1 MYAIIYTG
9 EVRTIEKT
17 IDYLKNVLSEN
28 MHVFAVLQSKD
39 TKYYTDFVT
48 EKLGTNLKSIEWFEN
63 TQEWIQIR
71 DSLLQDMTMPGIWK
85 DYLKNSGS
93 MIEYYQMYLASKK
106 IEQKENLEHFKYD
119 YVMRIRCDV
128 ILTHPIDFDI
138 NRLSKQ
144 ETNDFLQEIKL
155 YHTDTLSAMKI
166 FMKSFF
172 HRQRMY
178 AKTYDQNQ
186 ISDSFSPNTDLH
198 DYLLN
203 GDYVIS
209 LRVNV
214 IYFMKRKT
222 FEKISHLGITYGK
235 YKMKNQEYWFNAESQ
250 FQTICTE
257 NNIDVFDSTMDIED
271 KSLYNYTE
279 SDYFENGNLKT
290 DCLFFIRRY

>member
-17 IDYLKNVLSEN
+17 IDYFKNVLSEN
-28 MHVFAVLQSKD
+28 MHVFAVLQSTN

-63 TQEWIQIR
+63 TPEWIQMR
-71 DSLLQDMTMPGIWK
+71 DSLLQDMTMPDIWK

-106 IEQKENLEHFKYD
+106 IEQQENLEHFKYD

-128 ILTHPIDFDI
+128 ILTNSIDFDI

-155 YHTDTLSAMKI
+155 YHNTDTLSAMKI

-172 HRQRMY
+172 HKQRMY
-178 AKTYDQNQ
+178 AKTDDQNQ
-186 ISDSFSPNTDLH
+186 ISDSFSVDTDLH

-214 IYFMKRKT
+214 IY
-222 FEKISHLGITYGK
+222 S
-235 YKMKNQEYWFNAESQ
+235 
-250 FQTICTE
+250 
-257 NNIDVFDSTMDIED
+257 
-271 KSLYNYTE
+271 
-279 SDYFENGNLKT
+279 
-290 DCLFFIRRY
+290 